1 MPDRKRLAELSDAS
15 GGDICSKKKRGERAM
30 SGLVLRAATKA
41 DQAAVWDI
49 LRPVFRAGETY
60 AIDPAISEPDALT
73 YWFGSGRE
81 VRVAEVDGVML
92 GSYYIRPNA
101 EGGGA
106 HVCNCGFVTAAAAQG
121 RGMAR
126 AMLAEALDRAARSGY
141 LAMQFNFVIST
152 NARAV
157 GLWETAGFAVAG
169 RLPGAYLHPTL
180 GYVDALVM
188 YRSLRTEIA
197 PQPL

>member
-1 MPDRKRLAELSDAS
+1 MKQ
-15 GGDICSKKKRGERAM
+15 GGAMGE
-30 SGLVLRAATKA
+30 VTLRAATGA
-41 DQAAVWDI
+41 DHAAVWDI

-60 AIDPAISEPDALT
+60 AIDPAISEDAALA
-73 YWFGSGRE
+73 YWFGPERE
-81 VRVAEVDGVML
+81 VRVAEVAGRVL

-106 HVCNCGFVTAAAAQG
+106 HVCNCGFVTDGAAQG
-121 RGMAR
+121 KGVAR

-152 NARAV
+152 NTRAIR
-157 GLWETAGFAVAG
+157 LWETAGFAVAG

-188 YRSLRTEIA
+188 YRRLRTDSA
-197 PQPL
+197 PQPLCPQPL